1 MQHNGI
7 SIQKGRSPEH
17 TTRAW
22 CLGGVALSK
31 TVSHTSIKSTR
42 FHCSEV
48 LKTVQLPES
57 ESRMLVVRVGGG
69 GMAGQWVI
77 KCSLLLR
84 VEALEACSKWW
95 ACSHVHCIVHV
106 KTEEGRLHAECSY
119 YNESNTDYSRQSYFR
134 LKVGKQAKRA
144 WNGQN
149 LIRGRSVA
157 MTTEETCVC
166 VFHVNPWK
174 ERVLQREG
182 SQLFVLEHRGTGG
195 YRLPYM
201 WPEHQCLRHK
211 ANFMSLDVS

>member
-17 TTRAW
+17 MTRWAW

-69 GMAGQWVI
+69 GMAGQWAI

-166 VFHVNPWK
+166 VFHVNP
-174 ERVLQREG
+174 
-182 SQLFVLEHRGTGG
+182 
-195 YRLPYM
+195 
-201 WPEHQCLRHK
+201 
-211 ANFMSLDVS
+211 